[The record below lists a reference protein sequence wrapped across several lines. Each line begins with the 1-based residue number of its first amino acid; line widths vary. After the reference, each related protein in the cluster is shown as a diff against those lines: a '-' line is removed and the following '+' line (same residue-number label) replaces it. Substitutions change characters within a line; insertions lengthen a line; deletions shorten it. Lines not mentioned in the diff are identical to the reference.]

1 MAPRRREWRSA
12 VDPNS
17 GRTYYYDTI
26 SRETQWRKPV
36 DLASFAERRKIQEK
50 EAKQRE
56 FFRSMEANIL
66 QAMDKGKIPGEHAQ
80 TRCEDVVKPLL
91 PKNTV
96 TSSRKKPKKPTLI
109 RTISSMDDELIAE
122 LAQGLDAGEA
132 ANGNVSPDSTSTSF
146 FDSLP
151 QPGTQQHFSSKMN
164 TSPPLTGTSDTLRAL
179 ALSRTIAPPR
189 HEVSKDLPKPT
200 MGKRNTCG
208 SLFISNTM
216 ADPDKDAAIKV
227 RLDLGN
233 FSQIH
238 KILTRAQ
245 LFFMYLFLKCLC
257 GVFRTH
263 IVQSTK
269 EQPSQNVF
277 EEYEVFNDDYQDH
290 QFPQQA
296 LIMEGLEAI
305 ELMRIDTDD
314 GVPSLDDISH
324 FYRFVFKKAQMESD
338 CIIMSLIYVERLLRE
353 TNCGVRPNVNNWRSV
368 LFSCMVLSSK
378 VWDDLSMWNND
389 FSQALPEGI
398 KFSLQRINQL
408 ELALLTCLKYNVKV
422 PASEYAKYYFLMRSM
437 MIRSGLAGQEIL
449 SSSPL
454 DVNRARQLE
463 FLSSNYNDKNNSSK
477 LRRSRSVDG
486 LATERDSP
494 SPTRSS
500 QVNLEQVVRM

>member
-1 MAPRRREWRSA
+1 
-12 VDPNS
+12 
-17 GRTYYYDTI
+17 
-26 SRETQWRKPV
+26 
-36 DLASFAERRKIQEK
+36 
-50 EAKQRE
+50 
-56 FFRSMEANIL
+56 
-66 QAMDKGKIPGEHAQ
+66 
-80 TRCEDVVKPLL
+80 
-91 PKNTV
+91 
-96 TSSRKKPKKPTLI
+96 
-109 RTISSMDDELIAE
+109 
-122 LAQGLDAGEA
+122 
-132 ANGNVSPDSTSTSF
+132 
-146 FDSLP
+146 
-151 QPGTQQHFSSKMN
+151 
-164 TSPPLTGTSDTLRAL
+164 
-179 ALSRTIAPPR
+179 
-189 HEVSKDLPKPT
+189 
-200 MGKRNTCG
+200 
-208 SLFISNTM
+208 
-216 ADPDKDAAIKV
+216 
-227 RLDLGN
+227 
-233 FSQIH
+233 
-238 KILTRAQ
+238 
-245 LFFMYLFLKCLC
+245 
-257 GVFRTH
+257 
-263 IVQSTK
+263 
-269 EQPSQNVF
+269 
-277 EEYEVFNDDYQDH
+277 
-290 QFPQQA
+290 
-296 LIMEGLEAI
+296 
-305 ELMRIDTDD
+305 MRIDTDD

-353 TNCGVRPNVNNWRSV
+353 TNCGVRPNVNNWRSF

>member
-1 MAPRRREWRSA
+1 M
-12 VDPNS
+12 
-17 GRTYYYDTI
+17 I
-26 SRETQWRKPV
+26 LETFLKSIKS
-36 DLASFAERRKIQEK
+36 LHELN
-50 EAKQRE
+50 
-56 FFRSMEANIL
+56 FFSCI
-66 QAMDKGKIPGEHAQ
+66 
-80 TRCEDVVKPLL
+80 
-91 PKNTV
+91 
-96 TSSRKKPKKPTLI
+96 
-109 RTISSMDDELIAE
+109 
-122 LAQGLDAGEA
+122 
-132 ANGNVSPDSTSTSF
+132 
-146 FDSLP
+146 
-151 QPGTQQHFSSKMN
+151 
-164 TSPPLTGTSDTLRAL
+164 
-179 ALSRTIAPPR
+179 
-189 HEVSKDLPKPT
+189 
-200 MGKRNTCG
+200 
-208 SLFISNTM
+208 
-216 ADPDKDAAIKV
+216 
-227 RLDLGN
+227 
-233 FSQIH
+233 
-238 KILTRAQ
+238 
-245 LFFMYLFLKCLC
+245 YFLKCLC